1 MADPKTVFD
10 YATNRNTAAEQSLAA
25 AQQQL
30 VQAQAQVAQ
39 VNTEQQQAAAELAK
53 LEGEA
58 ASIRQKLSLI
68 ATPADG
74 AALLDALEQTTI
86 RIRAKQASTV
96 KIQERFSVSQAG
108 MVQAQTNLAAI
119 TAEQQE
125 AVAAL
130 TQATE
135 SHAARQAL
143 ATALEDAALASVNL
157 EAGKA
162 LDAANPVEGAA
173 FKKAK
178 ERIEADIP
186 VKLVERAQA
195 RRQQAAAF
203 VDQEVKNN
211 RAAED
216 AVLKERATNG
226 GLKEVATQT
235 LTVFQR
241 AEAAARDFVS
251 GAQSSLA
258 RAKAALEQVGDPD
271 QSPLTPEQ
279 KERINDPDLATDREA
294 AVDEEADLE
303 TTLGK
308 FAGSSL
314 SSTLKN
320 RIARSDTRSGAVIC
334 RRMRRSR

>member
-130 TQATE
+130 TEATE

-173 FKKAK
+173 FKKS
-178 ERIEADIP
+178 
-186 VKLVERAQA
+186 ERA
-195 RRQQAAAF
+195 
-203 VDQEVKNN
+203 N
-211 RAAED
+211 R
-216 AVLKERATNG
+216 G
-226 GLKEVATQT
+226 
-235 LTVFQR
+235 
-241 AEAAARDFVS
+241 
-251 GAQSSLA
+251 
-258 RAKAALEQVGDPD
+258 
-271 QSPLTPEQ
+271 
-279 KERINDPDLATDREA
+279 
-294 AVDEEADLE
+294 
-303 TTLGK
+303 
-308 FAGSSL
+308 
-314 SSTLKN
+314 
-320 RIARSDTRSGAVIC
+320 
-334 RRMRRSR
+334 